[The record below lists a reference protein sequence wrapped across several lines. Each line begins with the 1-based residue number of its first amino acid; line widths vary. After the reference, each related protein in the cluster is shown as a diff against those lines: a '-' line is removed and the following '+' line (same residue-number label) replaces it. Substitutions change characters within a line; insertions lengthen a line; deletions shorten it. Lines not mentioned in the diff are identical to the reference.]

1 MISQYIE
8 IYLDNPCVSTKVQ
21 LQQGLHRLP
30 YIFQEELNEMEQRIT
45 KNVLSELAVSVDV
58 SDAVKQI
65 DALQKALDKL
75 GVE

>member
-1 MISQYIE
+1 M
-8 IYLDNPCVSTKVQ
+8 
-21 LQQGLHRLP
+21 LP
-30 YIFQEELNEMEQRIT
+30 QFIQEELKAMEERIT
-45 KNVLSELAVSVDV
+45 KKVLSELAVSVDV

>member
-8 IYLDNPCVSTKVQ
+8 IYLDNPCVSTIVQ

-30 YIFQEELNEMEQRIT
+30 YIFQEELNEMEKRIT

-58 SDAVKQI
+58 SDALKQI